1 MNARLLAVVV
11 LALTCCRRDEHIL
24 PVYDT
29 STPPAAT
36 APLAPPTMPLP
47 TDGAAGGCTPNGI
60 GRDLTVGPGQAYAS
74 IGDVPFEKLAAGDT
88 VRIFWR
94 EQHYHEKMM
103 IAGIGTENAPIRVCG
118 VPGAQGQQPVIDG
131 QDATTRP
138 LLDFPFDGHQPRGL
152 IIIGHQHG
160 EPYDRTPSYI
170 VLEGLQVRNAAPPYT
185 FTDRSGVKTAYSRIA
200 TGIFVERASHLT
212 IRGCEV
218 TANNQG
224 IFVGTGGG
232 QVERSTAP
240 RT

>member
-94 EQHYHEKMM
+94 EQPYHEKMM
-103 IAGIGTENAPIRVCG
+103 IAGIGTENAPS
-118 VPGAQGQQPVIDG
+118 AS
-131 QDATTRP
+131 AE
-138 LLDFPFDGHQPRGL
+138 FPAPRGSN
-152 IIIGHQHG
+152 
-160 EPYDRTPSYI
+160 PSSTDRTPRRDPCS
-170 VLEGLQVRNAAPPYT
+170 T
-185 FTDRSGVKTAYSRIA
+185 FP
-200 TGIFVERASHLT
+200 
-212 IRGCEV
+212 
-218 TANNQG
+218 
-224 IFVGTGGG
+224 
-232 QVERSTAP
+232 STAISP
-240 RT
+240 AG